1 MSESRRGVVVVGIV
15 LSVIGMAAC
24 AKPPQQAI
32 DQANAAVASAT
43 QAEAATYAAD
53 EWATAQQSI
62 NNAMAEIE
70 AQQAKFAPLR
80 SYKNA
85 NQLLATAQQD
95 AAAAQAAAVE
105 AKAAARAEVEQAI
118 AGIEASFAQADELLQ
133 ALENCRR
140 RPKGFASDL
149 EIMRGNVDG
158 LRGQLADVQAAA
170 DGEQFLEAKTLA
182 SELQQQVDTV
192 VTDLENAKTKLGC

>member
-1 MSESRRGVVVVGIV
+1 VVVVGIV
-15 LSVIGMAAC
+15 LSVIAIAAC

-32 DQANAAVASAT
+32 DQANAAVSSAA

-53 EWATAQQSI
+53 EWAAAQQSM

-80 SYKNA
+80 SYKSA
-85 NQLLATAQQD
+85 DELLTKAQQD

-118 AGIEASFAQADELLQ
+118 AGIEASFAQADQALQ
-133 ALENCRR
+133 ALETCRR

-158 LRGQLADVQAAA
+158 LRAQLADVQAAA
-170 DGEQFLEAKTLA
+170 ADEQFLEAKTLA
-182 SELQQQVDTV
+182 SELQQQVGTV